1 MQGRQHRQRWEVSSL
16 QQLQLPYLCVCV
28 CVCAHFC
35 GCDSA
40 VLLMLR
46 KACSWQ

>member
-16 QQLQLPYLCVCV
+16 QQLQLPYF

-35 GCDSA
+35 ACDSA

-46 KACSWQ
+46 KARSWQ